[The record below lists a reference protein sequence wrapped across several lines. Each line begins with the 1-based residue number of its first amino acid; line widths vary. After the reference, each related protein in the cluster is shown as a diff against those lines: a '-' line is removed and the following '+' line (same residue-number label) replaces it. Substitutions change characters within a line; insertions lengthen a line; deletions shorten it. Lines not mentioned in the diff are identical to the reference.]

1 MKSITAAD
9 ISATTPAQ
17 LAALRAGPPEAYAAW
32 IQAAADLGLL
42 EAQAILGQMLLD
54 GHGMARDPEAAL
66 GWFKRAAQAD
76 HLMSINMVGRC
87 YENGWGVARD
97 ETVAAYW
104 FRLAAD
110 RGLDW
115 GMYNYAH
122 MLRDGRGG
130 VAQDPAAALALYQ
143 RAAQSGHVKS
153 IGVVGRFHEAGTVVP
168 RDLEQAF
175 DCYRR
180 AAEGGISGA
189 CSIWVGC
196 CCNAA
201 SATRP
206 RLGWTACSDRHG
218 GFPARSGRHVAGNGR
233 CGALRRA
240 RRQGRVVRFRPAT
253 LRGTR
258 SVSRGRTRAV
268 TPLASCLPRRRC
280 ACLQRSGAEP
290 RSRTASSTTRAPG
303 PRSPASRSSSSRPAR
318 RPSSAALAVSVL
330 RPGAHCRA
338 AVLRHAQHRDIL
350 RHMQIAVVGFDTAPA
365 ASRSELANTASNRV
379 LVARS
384 RRKAIRPSFGWQASG
399 WMISAA
405 SSRPSD
411 RAVSMKPCRRSRSQG
426 VSALTQATRA

>member
-1 MKSITAAD
+1 
-9 ISATTPAQ
+9 
-17 LAALRAGPPEAYAAW
+17 
-32 IQAAADLGLL
+32 
-42 EAQAILGQMLLD
+42 MLLD

-180 AAEGGISGA
+180 AAEGGDFGA

-206 RLGWTACSDRHG
+206 RLGWTACLRPPRRFSCAKRT
-218 GFPARSGRHVAGNGR
+218 PC
-233 CGALRRA
+233 CGKWALRRA
-240 RRQGRVVRFRPAT
+240 TASPPSGRVVRFRPAT

-258 SVSRGRTRAV
+258 SVSRGRTKGGHA
-268 TPLASCLPRRRC
+268 
-280 ACLQRSGAEP
+280 ACFV
-290 RSRTASSTTRAPG
+290 
-303 PRSPASRSSSSRPAR
+303 PAS
-318 RPSSAALAVSVL
+318 PSVRL
-330 RPGAHCRA
+330 
-338 AVLRHAQHRDIL
+338 
-350 RHMQIAVVGFDTAPA
+350 PA
-365 ASRSELANTASNRV
+365 AFR
-379 LVARS
+379 
-384 RRKAIRPSFGWQASG
+384 
-399 WMISAA
+399 
-405 SSRPSD
+405 
-411 RAVSMKPCRRSRSQG
+411 C
-426 VSALTQATRA
+426 

>member
-17 LAALRAGPPEAYAAW
+17 LAALRASPPEAYAAW

-180 AAEGGISGA
+180 AAEGGDFRGMFHL
-189 CSIWVGC
+189 G
-196 CCNAA
+196 
-201 SATRP
+201 
-206 RLGWTACSDRHG
+206 RL
-218 GFPARSGRHVAGNGR
+218 
-233 CGALRRA
+233 L
-240 RRQGRVVRFRPAT
+240 
-253 LRGTR
+253 
-258 SVSRGRTRAV
+258 
-268 TPLASCLPRRRC
+268 
-280 ACLQRSGAEP
+280 LQRGQRDEAEAWLDRVPQTATAVFLREADAMLREMGVAARYGEPAVKGA
-290 RSRTASSTTRAPG
+290 
-303 PRSPASRSSSSRPAR
+303 
-318 RPSSAALAVSVL
+318 
-330 RPGAHCRA
+330 
-338 AVLRHAQHRDIL
+338 
-350 RHMQIAVVGFDTAPA
+350 
-365 ASRSELANTASNRV
+365 
-379 LVARS
+379 
-384 RRKAIRPSFGWQASG
+384 
-399 WMISAA
+399 
-405 SSRPSD
+405 
-411 RAVSMKPCRRSRSQG
+411 
-426 VSALTQATRA
+426 

>member
-1 MKSITAAD
+1 
-9 ISATTPAQ
+9 
-17 LAALRAGPPEAYAAW
+17 
-32 IQAAADLGLL
+32 
-42 EAQAILGQMLLD
+42 MLLD

-130 VAQDPAAALALYQ
+130 VARDPAAALALYQ

-180 AAEGGISGA
+180 AAEGGDFRGMFHL
-189 CSIWVGC
+189 GRLLLQRGR
-196 CCNAA
+196 
-201 SATRP
+201 ATRP
-206 RLGWTACSDRHG
+206 SLGWTACPRPPRPPSCAKRMPCCGTWAKRRATAQPPSRARNPAPSG
-218 GFPARSGRHVAGNGR
+218 GFAPDAERFAWLGEGLSRSLLRACRIVGAPACSAQV
-233 CGALRRA
+233 LSRA
-240 RRQGRVVRFRPAT
+240 
-253 LRGTR
+253 
-258 SVSRGRTRAV
+258 
-268 TPLASCLPRRRC
+268 
-280 ACLQRSGAEP
+280 
-290 RSRTASSTTRAPG
+290 SRTASSMMRAPG

-318 RPSSAALAVSVL
+318 RP
-330 RPGAHCRA
+330 
-338 AVLRHAQHRDIL
+338 
-350 RHMQIAVVGFDTAPA
+350 APP
-365 ASRSELANTASNRV
+365 RW
-379 LVARS
+379 
-384 RRKAIRPSFGWQASG
+384 P
-399 WMISAA
+399 
-405 SSRPSD
+405 
-411 RAVSMKPCRRSRSQG
+411 
-426 VSALTQATRA
+426 